1 MLGSLSTSHPLS
13 LHFRRWPHKKSDKF
27 LHHSGN
33 FSGWSSSEDFVLI
46 QEMNLVFYICQ
57 FNVHE
62 TPKFETLL
70 ILRELPALGQK
81 DFCNAGSNDD
91 EITSRGS
98 TPCCW
103 EKRDCQEWIS
113 QSNNSS
119 FQPLSSVKQGF
130 KLWFNQFLADI
141 TWNLSIPQDFSRHR
155 PVNEQYG
162 AADLLGSVKKDRNG
176 DRPCD
181 STKAQQ
187 VFSETTVGS
196 NKKWLHIMSEQLGPS
211 NLDLEAK

>member
-46 QEMNLVFYICQ
+46 QEINLVFYICQ

-70 ILRELPALGQK
+70 ILPALGQK
-81 DFCNAGSNDD
+81 DFCNAIGNDD

-130 KLWFNQFLADI
+130 KLWFSFWPISLEICQSLRISPDTVLWTN
-141 TWNLSIPQDFSRHR
+141 NM
-155 PVNEQYG
+155 E
-162 AADLLGSVKKDRNG
+162 ADLLGRVKKDRNG

>member
-130 KLWFNQFLADI
+130 KLWFNFWPISLEICQSLRISPDTVLWTNNMELPTYWEAWKRI
-141 TWNLSIPQDFSRHR
+141 EMATGHVTPLKLSRSSQR
-155 PVNEQYG
+155 PPW
-162 AADLLGSVKKDRNG
+162 AAIKSGYISCL
-176 DRPCD
+176 
-181 STKAQQ
+181 
-187 VFSETTVGS
+187 
-196 NKKWLHIMSEQLGPS
+196 S
-211 NLDLEAK
+211 NLDPVT